1 MDRFSR
7 TYLLICVLLLAVIA
21 FRPIVTPPSAHAA
34 NQYEY
39 LVVATRAAGS
49 DMIQRDIDEQAH
61 DGWEF
66 VTSIV
71 MERQGNQPLLVF
83 RKER

>member
-1 MDRFSR
+1 MDRFSS
-7 TYLLICVLLLAVIA
+7 TCLLICVLLLSVIA

-39 LVVATRAAGS
+39 LVVTTRAVGS
-49 DMIQRDIDEQAH
+49 DVVQRDIDEQAN

-66 VTSIV
+66 VSSIV
-71 MERQGNQPLLVF
+71 TATAQQPLLVF